1 MSNSPEKGEKQN
13 VGKGEKG
20 KQTKRTETEKMQAE
34 GNPGR
39 PGNSDLERV
48 ATDYDQAIRSYEDYY
63 RRQGAYNTGSIQYDP
78 YSYYYTPSYS
88 QGYQSYRGAS
98 YEEQLAD
105 AYGQG
110 IAEYEANLQSLEQAQ
125 AEFDSSLQYIRGLEG
140 TEREEYIKG
149 WKEYLQGIL
158 ETSKQLSNAIEESI
172 KSIATGSP

>member
-1 MSNSPEKGEKQN
+1 MSNFPEKGEKQN
-13 VGKGEKG
+13 VGKGEKV
-20 KQTKRTETEKMQAE
+20 KQTKKSETEEVKAE
-34 GNPGR
+34 GDPGSS
-39 PGNSDLERV
+39 GNCGLERI
-48 ATDYDQAIRSYEDYY
+48 ATDYDQAIRGYEGYY
-63 RRQGAYNTGSIQYDP
+63 RRQGAYNTGTIQYDP